1 MVIFHSYVSL
11 PEGNGKCHG
20 DGMEWIFLKD
30 LYYNGGTPIAGWFRM
45 ENPKVKYG
53 WFGRKNM
60 ENTHEKWRLEWEK
73 HL

>member
-30 LYYNGGTPIAGWFRM
+30 LLQWWYPNSWMCFRM

-53 WFGRKNM
+53 
-60 ENTHEKWRLEWEK
+60 
-73 HL
+73 

>member
-1 MVIFHSYVSL
+1 LGYHHFGKDPYVSL

-53 WFGRKNM
+53 
-60 ENTHEKWRLEWEK
+60 
-73 HL
+73 